1 MVSTFLLNAAI
12 LLAQAQE
19 EKSAPGWVSFLP
31 MVAVLLLLYFM
42 IIMPARR
49 REAQQK
55 QAVQEAL
62 KKNARVVTT
71 SGIIGTVVAVHDNGE
86 ISLKVDDNPPV
97 KIRMLKGSI
106 SQVLSETPGRDAAGK
121 PAADTSTA
129 IKS

>member
-1 MVSTFLLNAAI
+1 MVSTFLLHAAI

-19 EKSAPGWVSFLP
+19 EKTSPGWFQPLMFIP
-31 MVAVLLLLYFM
+31 LLLLLYFM

-49 REAQQK
+49 REQQQK
-55 QAVQEAL
+55 QAVQDAL
-62 KKNARVVTT
+62 KKNARVVTH

-106 SQVLSETPGRDAAGK
+106 SHVLTETPGK